1 MWLVLIVIIIEF
13 CHEIK
18 ERKAEREQ
26 GSQTVLTDDGK
37 LREEVVLESSEI
49 SVSNEDTK
57 HRSSVSEA
65 NTRKITTRTEKRDKE
80 SVESVELDQW
90 RWNASDRIALADF
103 DESWARFKEA
113 RYEIKIEEMKCL
125 QKIGVHEL
133 GEHYLRSGAL

>member
-1 MWLVLIVIIIEF
+1 MIIIEF

-103 DESWARFKEA
+103 DES
-113 RYEIKIEEMKCL
+113 
-125 QKIGVHEL
+125 
-133 GEHYLRSGAL
+133 